1 MTRGFGFTGRQPTA
15 VTAAV
20 DPPSGKA
27 VERGLLQTS
36 ARDGQPRCGCMH
48 SAEYYRDQAAR
59 ARRVAMIA
67 HQPDVRNILQRA
79 AQDYDDI
86 AEDIDAGAV
95 EIRHA
100 ELLPQNYRS

>member
-1 MTRGFGFTGRQPTA
+1 MIGGVGLVPALPFRRWEPRLIA
-15 VTAAV
+15 VVGNSRKT
-20 DPPSGKA
+20 
-27 VERGLLQTS
+27 VERT
-36 ARDGQPRCGCMH
+36 DCMH

-67 HQPDVRNILQRA
+67 HQPDVRDMLQRA